1 MITFNNIGHYG
12 RFGNQMFQYATL
24 YSLAKTRKYTHGV
37 PLQTKSEDEYHNFC
51 LPECFPNLSAKDS
64 TGLQQIYK
72 IKEKTFEY
80 NSGIFGLLDNTDIAG
95 YFQTEKYFADYK
107 MHLQRE
113 FDFNQDIKAK
123 ANDIRSLTREPVI
136 SLHIRLGDY
145 LKVSDV
151 HPVCE
156 KSYYLEALNQLPD
169 DLLIYIFSD
178 DIEMAK
184 QIFSDLKRKMVFVEN
199 TDKYI
204 DMCLMN
210 MCNYHIIANSSFSWW
225 GAWLSN
231 SKKTIAPAKWF
242 GNSIHAPK
250 NWSDIY
256 SKDWII
262 L

>member
-1 MITFNNIGHYG
+1 
-12 RFGNQMFQYATL
+12 
-24 YSLAKTRKYTHGV
+24 
-37 PLQTKSEDEYHNFC
+37 
-51 LPECFPNLSAKDS
+51 
-64 TGLQQIYK
+64 
-72 IKEKTFEY
+72 
-80 NSGIFGLLDNTDIAG
+80 
-95 YFQTEKYFADYK
+95 
-107 MHLQRE
+107 MHIQRE
-113 FDFNQDIKAK
+113 FDFSPEIKTK

-145 LKVSDV
+145 LKISDV

-156 KSYYLEALNQLPD
+156 KSYYTEALNQLPD
-169 DLLIYIFSD
+169 DLLVYIFSD

-184 QIFSDLKRKMVFVEN
+184 QIFSDLKRKIVFVEN
-199 TDKYI
+199 TDKYV

-225 GAWLSN
+225 GAWLSE

-242 GNSIHAPK
+242 GDSVHSPK

-262 L
+262 I

>member
-1 MITFNNIGHYG
+1 MITFNQLGNYG
-12 RFGNQMFQYATL
+12 RLGNQMFQYAFL
-24 YSLAKTRKYTHGV
+24 FSLAKQKNY
-37 PLQTKSEDEYHNFC
+37 SFC
-51 LPECFPNLSAKDS
+51 IPPDTDLEKCFNLSCSISHFNPTKKKHEPHFQFDNKFPS
-64 TGLQQIYK
+64 
-72 IKEKTFEY
+72 EY
-80 NSGIFGLLDNTDIAG
+80 SDDCNYSG
-95 YFQTEKYFADYK
+95 YFQTEKYFVDYK
-107 MHLQRE
+107 MHLQTE
-113 FDFNQDIKAK
+113 FDFNWEIKQK

-156 KSYYLEALNQLPD
+156 KSYYTEALSQLPD

-231 SKKTIAPAKWF
+231 SKKPLLLLN
-242 GNSIHAPK
+242 GLV
-250 NWSDIY
+250 
-256 SKDWII
+256 I
-262 L
+262 LFMLQKIGQIFIVKTGL